1 MVPHAASRDTQLA
14 RSGIVVLKMSL
25 RSIFVRG
32 RARIFSVFLAVS
44 FVTCLPAGAN
54 AQDAIEN
61 VDIGKNEVGA
71 PPAGFELLPSGEGK
85 QGQWRVVQDATAT
98 AGLAIEQA
106 GVEVTEDRFPLA
118 IYKTAPLKNV
128 EISLRLKAT
137 GGRIDQGGGVV
148 VRLMSPDNYY
158 LVQVDALRDRVLLS
172 RVTNGVSEEIVG
184 VDADIAS
191 HAWHTLAVRAKDD
204 RISVSFDG
212 NWMFTGYDKA
222 LSHAGRIA
230 LWTKGD
236 SVTRFDNIS
245 ISPLSQ
251 LEQRY

>member
-1 MVPHAASRDTQLA
+1 MA

-25 RSIFVRG
+25 RSIFERG
-32 RARIFSVFLAVS
+32 RARIFSVFLAVA
-44 FVTCLPAGAN
+44 FVTCLPAGAS

-71 PPAGFELLPSGEGK
+71 PPAGFELLPSGESK

-106 GVEVTEDRFPLA
+106 GLEVTEDRFPFA
-118 IYKTAPLKNV
+118 IYKTASLTNV

-137 GGRIDQGGGVV
+137 GGKIDQGGGVA
-148 VRLMSPDNYY
+148 VRLMAPDNYY

-184 VDADIAS
+184 VDADVAS
-191 HAWHTLAVRAKDD
+191 HAWHTLAVRAEDD

-212 NWMFTGYDKA
+212 NWMFTGYDKT

-245 ISPLSQ
+245 ISPLSA